1 MDMDFWASRV
11 HSAKHFTAVQAAK
24 LNSEHHLF
32 LDESEGEDDAR
43 AYFPC
48 PFCCIDIDVYGLS
61 THLQEEHCFDVRN
74 AVCPVC
80 AGNLGKDVTA
90 HFMVQHAHSLK
101 RRRKSQKSGFWSS
114 SPSIFGKDLREIS
127 SLINVRGNAHESAP
141 DPLLSPFFYTIPFTE
156 QKGSPLDENSGA
168 DVSATSET
176 KSAQPSMLDE
186 EQDQDH
192 EERRQKAAFVQQLM
206 LSTIF

>member
-1 MDMDFWASRV
+1 MDMEFWTSRV
-11 HSAKHFTAVQAAK
+11 HSAKHFTAVQAAR

-43 AYFPC
+43 AYLPC
-48 PFCCIDIDVYGLS
+48 PFCYIDID
-61 THLQEEHCFDVRN
+61 
-74 AVCPVC
+74 VCPVC

-101 RRRKSQKSGFWSS
+101 RRQKSQKSGFWSS
-114 SPSIFGKDLREIS
+114 SSSIFGKGLWEIS
-127 SLINVRGNAHESAP
+127 SLTNVGGNAHESAP
-141 DPLLSPFFYTIPFTE
+141 DPLLSPFLYTMPFTE
-156 QKGSPLDENSGA
+156 QKGSQQGENSGT

-176 KSAQPSMLDE
+176 KSAEASMLDE
-186 EQDQDH
+186 GQEQDH
-192 EERRQKAAFVQQLM
+192 EERRQKAAFVQQLI